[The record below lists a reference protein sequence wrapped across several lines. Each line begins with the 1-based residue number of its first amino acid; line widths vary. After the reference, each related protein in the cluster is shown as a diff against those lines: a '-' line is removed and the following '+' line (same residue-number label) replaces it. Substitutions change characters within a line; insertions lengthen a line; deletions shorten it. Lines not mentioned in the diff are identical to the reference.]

1 MGRDVVFE
9 VYAPSASGWGVVC
22 SRATKY
28 SRQMLY
34 QQDARAAIHVRNLK
48 TGSYN
53 IEIVTQAVSSNRY
66 DHASL
71 RG

>member
-9 VYAPSASGWGVVC
+9 VYAPSASGWGWCVAGPPSIAGRC
-22 SRATKY
+22 YINKT
-28 SRQMLY
+28 
-34 QQDARAAIHVRNLK
+34 RAAIHGRNLK

-53 IEIVTQAVSSNRY
+53 IEIVNQAVSSNRY
-66 DHASL
+66 DPASL